1 MGQPITKDEELI
13 FEDAKKAAAFVRDLK
28 GRVRF
33 QVMASVFLPTAEDR
47 GFENVACISISRK
60 QMMEVICSTLSPT
73 LQSRGAKIKLRLTA
87 PTGGSGLSFVAVY

>member
-13 FEDAKKAAAFVRDLK
+13 FEDAEKAAAFVRDLK

-33 QVMASVFLPTAEDR
+33 QVMARVFLPTTEGR
-47 GFENVACISISRK
+47 GFESVACITISRK
-60 QMMEVICSTLSPT
+60 KMMEVIRSALSPT

-87 PTGGSGLSFVAVY
+87 PSGGSGLSFVAVY